1 VQDRQEPVISTARAL
16 TEEEREV
23 RRQEQV
29 RRKQALLVDEMIIH
43 SLAGPGRHR
52 CVGLRPLGKLSHAAR
67 RIAPVPRAFS
77 DRILRQR
84 FARGEI
90 DSDTFE
96 RMRHQLETS
105 PVEQRPPA
113 TIS

>member
-23 RRQEQV
+23 RRQERV

-43 SLAGPGRHR
+43 ALAGPGR
-52 CVGLRPLGKLSHAAR
+52 LRPLGNLSHAAR
-67 RIAPVPRAFS
+67 RIDPVPRAFS

-84 FARGEI
+84 FAPSEI
-90 DSDTFE
+90 DRDTFE
-96 RMRHQLETS
+96 RMRYQLETS